1 MMNKLQDLMTHEI
14 PVEVII
20 DTGDDDGN
28 YNSLRGIIKNVGRDY
43 IEIGRAP
50 YQDEKSRYN
59 VDDVRTIIPINRIA
73 EVHFY
78 SKK

>member
-1 MMNKLQDLMTHEI
+1 MTHEI